1 MRQKPDTAPKRRGR
15 TMGKPGARGKAP
27 RPPDPTESERTKQ
40 ALKAAARKRAGR
52 PYLLRLYVTGMTAA
66 SSRAIERAREI
77 CDRLLQG
84 RYRLEVIDIYQL
96 PALAKDQQIVA
107 TPTLIKVLP
116 APLRRYIGD
125 LSRSE
130 KVLFGLDIREPD

>member
-1 MRQKPDTAPKRRGR
+1 
-15 TMGKPGARGKAP
+15 
-27 RPPDPTESERTKQ
+27 
-40 ALKAAARKRAGR
+40 LKAAERDRAEQQ
-52 PYLLRLYVTGMTAA
+52 YLLRLYVTGTTAL
-66 SSRAIERAREI
+66 SSRAILAVREA
-77 CDRLLQG
+77 CDMRLRG

-96 PALAKDQQIVA
+96 PALAKDHQIVA

-130 KVLFGLDIREPD
+130 KVLFGLDIVEPG